1 MMLEPLPTLRRP
13 TPPPP
18 AHARSLPA
26 RAALLWL
33 AAGWRD
39 LKAGPGA
46 SLAYGLF
53 LVLLSYAVVWVLH
66 AAGLLYLVLP
76 AIAGFLIVGPFLAIG
91 LYEKSRRLAA
101 GETVQ
106 LADMVRF
113 RPAAMAQLAFA
124 GLLLGLLVLFWIRA
138 ADLLYA
144 LFFGLQPFP
153 GAADAL
159 TNVLTTDRGWAL
171 IVTGTLVGGLFAA
184 FAFAISVFAFP
195 MLVAG
200 RQDALTAVGIS
211 FAMTAQ
217 NLRPMLAWGAIV
229 TLGLVLS
236 LLTGLV
242 ALAVIFP
249 VLGHGTWHAYTAIA
263 GGTE

>member
-1 MMLEPLPTLRRP
+1 MLLEPLPTLRRP

-53 LVLLSYAVVWVLH
+53 LVLLSCAVLWVLH

-101 GETVQ
+101 GETAR
-106 LADMVRF
+106 LSDMLHF

-124 GLLLGLLVLFWIRA
+124 GLLVGLLVLFWLRA

-144 LFFGLQPFP
+144 LFFGLQPFR
-153 GAADAL
+153 GATDAL
-159 TNVLTTDRGWAL
+159 TNVLTTERGWAL

-195 MLVAG
+195 MLVAQAGHADRHGHQLCDDGAEFAPDAGLGGDRCPGAGPVAADGAG
-200 RQDALTAVGIS
+200 RACA
-211 FAMTAQ
+211 
-217 NLRPMLAWGAIV
+217 
-229 TLGLVLS
+229 GL
-236 LLTGLV
+236 
-242 ALAVIFP
+242 P
-249 VLGHGTWHAYTAIA
+249 YPRTWHMARLS
-263 GGTE
+263 